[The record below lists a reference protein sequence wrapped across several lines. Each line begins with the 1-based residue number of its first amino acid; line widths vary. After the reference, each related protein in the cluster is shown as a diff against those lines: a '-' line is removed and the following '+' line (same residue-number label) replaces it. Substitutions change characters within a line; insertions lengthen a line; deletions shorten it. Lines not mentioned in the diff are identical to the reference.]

1 MKVPIISLVL
11 SLVFVVSLIFQSIV
25 YKMPFESST
34 SSKVEYKS
42 EKRMIEVSLDDTS
55 ILASPFITLTT
66 KEKSSINEYKH
77 KVYAFKLN
85 HSLFKP
91 PIFL

>member
-1 MKVPIISLVL
+1 L
-11 SLVFVVSLIFQSIV
+11 LIFQNIV
-25 YKMPFESST
+25 CVTPFENSP
-34 SSKVEYKS
+34 SSKLEYKT
-42 EKRMIEVSLDDTS
+42 EKRVIEVTLEDTFL
-55 ILASPFITLTT
+55 LASNLMTLIP
-66 KEKSSINEYKH
+66 KLKSTINVYKH